1 MLETLQE
8 IEKLEDVGAVLVLA
22 SQFASDLGAVRQSYH
37 FSPIFDSPNSDRTA
51 VVASGFSES
60 WMDLYHQ
67 KGFRSRDPIPERTM
81 RHGSRLSWR
90 EAMTLGENTPEHE
103 AYFAAMEEHGLVHG
117 FGMPLFGTGGREAY
131 ASFDFDKPLGEI
143 ASSDLAKLTAVAQA
157 SQARVSKLLNA
168 TRDYP
173 ALSDREGEVLR
184 WLARGKSVTEI
195 ASILELSPE
204 TVRTY
209 SKRLHEKLGAHN
221 RVGAIIKALKLNLL
235 RL

>member
-8 IEKLEDVGAVLVLA
+8 IENLDDVGAILVLA
-22 SQFASDLGAVRQSYH
+22 SEFASSLGVVRQSYH
-37 FSPIFDSPNSDRTA
+37 FSPVFDSPNSDRTA
-51 VVASGFSES
+51 VVAAGFSDA

-67 KGFRSRDPIPERTM
+67 QGFRSRDPIPERTM
-81 RHGSRLSWR
+81 RHGARITWL
-90 EAMTLGENTPEHE
+90 EAMKLEENTPEHE
-103 AYFAAMEEHGLVHG
+103 EYFEAMREHGLVHG
-117 FGMPLFGTGGREAY
+117 FGLPLFGTGGREAY
-131 ASFDFDKPLGEI
+131 ASFDFDRPIDEI
-143 ASSDLAKLTAVAQA
+143 ARSDIAQLTAVAQA
-157 SQARVSKLLNA
+157 SQSRVSKLLHA
-168 TRDYP
+168 TRENP
-173 ALSDREGEVLR
+173 ALSERENEVLR

-195 ASILELSPE
+195 ATILELSPE